1 MSVLSEIYSPT
12 FHHRRTKK
20 THMTKVRLAL
30 SRVAVQYRKKNN
42 KRHQE
47 NVRKNLKVVQDF
59 IINTPKSKPLVL
71 GINTH
76 DLVQDEAQEE
86 HDLAILHLR
95 SPMLNGSNRRTTTKD
110 DDDDNDDNGEERDMA
125 VLDSYQLLMPRYS
138 FNGNERKQHFFL
150 DVMDSTNTTDV
161 ESKSKEEEEEEVHD
175 ACHDETKYND
185 KDDNNNQR
193 RRRKKNKKSTISKQ
207 NHLQFTL
214 NYKPEISLVNENDHH
229 LPENNFWNTTIKKK
243 KTF

>member
-1 MSVLSEIYSPT
+1 MG
-12 FHHRRTKK
+12 
-20 THMTKVRLAL
+20 TKVRLAL

-76 DLVQDEAQEE
+76 DLVQDEGQEE

-95 SPMLNGSNRRTTTKD
+95 SPMLNGSNRRTITKD
-110 DDDDNDDNGEERDMA
+110 DDDDDDDDDDNSEERNVV

-138 FNGNERKQHFFL
+138 FNGNERKQHYFL

-161 ESKSKEEEEEEVHD
+161 ESKAKEEEEEVHD

-185 KDDNNNQR
+185 NDDN
-193 RRRKKNKKSTISKQ
+193 
-207 NHLQFTL
+207 
-214 NYKPEISLVNENDHH
+214 
-229 LPENNFWNTTIKKK
+229 
-243 KTF
+243 